1 MCVRVCAGSRV
12 QACAH
17 MCACVG
23 GRCVQACVWVCA
35 CGATCAGV
43 CARVRVRVRGRCVRG
58 RCVGGGPWLPSGQA
72 SVPPQHTGVWGE
84 ESLTRPAELGGTC
97 PRCGGSRSACVD
109 TVFLEDVS
117 LIRYS
122 KTPHV

>member
-1 MCVRVCAGSRV
+1 MCVCVRGHVCRRVRTCARVSEAGVYRRVCGCARAGPRV

-17 MCACVG
+17 VCACVSEAG
-23 GRCVQACVWVCA
+23 A
-35 CGATCAGV
+35 CGAGAWGAGPGFPLRTSIR
-43 CARVRVRVRGRCVRG
+43 ATAAHRG
-58 RCVGGGPWLPSGQA
+58 L
-72 SVPPQHTGVWGE
+72 GE
-84 ESLTRPAELGGTC
+84 ESLTRPAELGGTR

>member
-1 MCVRVCAGSRV
+1 MR
-12 QACAH
+12 
-17 MCACVG
+17 
-23 GRCVQACVWVCA
+23 VCA